1 VAPVAAAAPSRLAPF
16 RTLRRVMLVAM
27 SPSPIGVDHADDG
40 GAEQKGE
47 ETMARD
53 YRAVKIGGA
62 GLLT

>member
-1 VAPVAAAAPSRLAPF
+1 
-16 RTLRRVMLVAM
+16 M